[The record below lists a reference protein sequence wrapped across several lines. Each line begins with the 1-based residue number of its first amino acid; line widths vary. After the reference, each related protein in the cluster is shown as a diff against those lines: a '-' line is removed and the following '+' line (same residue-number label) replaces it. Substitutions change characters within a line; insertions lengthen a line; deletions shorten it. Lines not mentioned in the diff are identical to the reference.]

1 MAKSIM
7 FSSVPKEGGQY
18 DLPSDK
24 PSTRNRITPE
34 LMKAIKKI
42 ESGGNPNARTGSYK
56 GLYQLSDEEF
66 KKRGG
71 RGSIFDPGENER
83 VATLKLQQEADQ
95 VSAKLGRPLTPG
107 EIYLVHQQGV
117 GGSYEHITKP
127 DRPAW
132 QSMHATGEG
141 RNKGEGWSRLAI
153 WGNVPDK
160 DKARYGSVE
169 NLTSG
174 EFAKMWSDRIARGG
188 GGAGEAAI
196 AMNAAKPTAVPSPFD
211 DPAGNTESP
220 VAAPA
225 AEAAANVAAAG
236 GGEPNRGAIAEVAA
250 AKDTTKKST
259 QETVGDAFS
268 GLGDLYAKGP
278 VAQNAARPT
287 GSGVIAPP
295 TQAMPMSPIPTQ
307 DPRIAEAQRQQL
319 AIAMQR
325 LNSRKLY

>member
-18 DLPSDK
+18 ELPSDK
-24 PSTRNRITPE
+24 PRIRTRITPE
-34 LMKAIKKI
+34 LMRSIRGI
-42 ESGGNPNARTGSYK
+42 ESGGNPNARTGKYK
-56 GLYQLSDEEF
+56 GLYQLSDDEF
-66 KKRGG
+66 KRLGG
-71 RGSIFDPGENER
+71 KGDIFNGKENER
-83 VATLKLQQEADQ
+83 IAALKLQNEADQ
-95 VSAKLGRPLTPG
+95 VANKLGRELTPG

-174 EFAKMWSDRIARGG
+174 EFAKMWNARVLRGMG
-188 GGAGEAAI
+188 QGGADTASVVQPAA
-196 AMNAAKPTAVPSPFD
+196 TVVPNPLD
-211 DPAGNTESP
+211 DPEGNTASP
-220 VAAPA
+220 ASPASPA
-225 AEAAANVAAAG
+225 AETQANIAEAG
-236 GGEPNRGAIAEVAA
+236 GGEPNKGALAEVAGD
-250 AKDTTKKST
+250 KTKSK
-259 QETVGDAFS
+259 QEIAGDAFS
-268 GLGDLYAKGP
+268 GLGELFAKGP
-278 VAQNAARPT
+278 VAQNAARA
-287 GSGVIAPP
+287 SGPANLPSASLPMPP
-295 TQAMPMSPIPTQ
+295 GIQPVV

-319 AIAMQR
+319 AMALQR